1 MATAPQPQKRRV
13 RKRILI
19 PSVLLAV
26 LALAT
31 IWLYWRGTAA
41 DTVERNPSS
50 PADGP
55 VTQLFSQDG
64 RTSVRCAIIVDAPTA
79 AVWPVVTDYDS
90 HSRFVPYIAQLSSQK
105 LDDGKVRLTGVAHS
119 RMWGDWPF
127 EINVTE
133 SKQPDQGNYSATW
146 DEPDKSGFAVNRG
159 GWVLKPIGAK
169 QTLLVFT
176 KEAEF
181 SGYPNFLIRNIL
193 MDRVG
198 AIVRGMRDEALRR
211 NRS

>member
-1 MATAPQPQKRRV
+1 MATASQPQKRRV

-19 PSVLLAV
+19 PSVLLALV
-26 LALAT
+26 ALTA

-41 DTVERNPSS
+41 DTVERNPNS
-50 PADGP
+50 PAEGP
-55 VTQLFSQDG
+55 VTQLLTQDG
-64 RTSVRCAIIVDAPTA
+64 HTFVRCAIIVDAPPA
-79 AVWPVVTDYDS
+79 AVWPVVTNYDS
-90 HSRFVPYIAQLSSQK
+90 HSTFVPYIAELSSQK

-127 EINVTE
+127 EIDVTE
-133 SKQPDQGNYSATW
+133 NKQPDQGNYSATW

-169 QTLLVFT
+169 QTLMVFT
-176 KEAEF
+176 KQAEF
-181 SGYPNFLIRNIL
+181 QGYPNFLIRNIL

-211 NRS
+211 TGA